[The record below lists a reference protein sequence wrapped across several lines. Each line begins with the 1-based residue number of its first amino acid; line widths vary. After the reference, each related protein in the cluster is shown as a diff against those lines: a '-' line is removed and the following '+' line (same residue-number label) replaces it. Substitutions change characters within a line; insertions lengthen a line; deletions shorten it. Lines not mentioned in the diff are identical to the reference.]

1 MTWKKNSAGTDSAE
15 AHYVVGR
22 IHLEGL
28 GVTAADQGLAAAMLA
43 LGRLY
48 VQGVGVNR
56 DPVSAY
62 VWLHRAALGDDAEV
76 RRIARPIRDA
86 MESSLTR
93 TQRLQA
99 RERLART
106 PDRNG
111 PDKDTGRRR

>member
-15 AHYVVGR
+15 AHYV
-22 IHLEGL
+22 
-28 GVTAADQGLAAAMLA
+28 
-43 LGRLY
+43 
-48 VQGVGVNR
+48 
-56 DPVSAY
+56 
-62 VWLHRAALGDDAEV
+62 V

-106 PDRNG
+106 PDRNR